1 MKLEIVKIVGSSLG
15 KGWSQVHTF
24 LPEEKEKLNS
34 RGEFLAVIS
43 LTGLSPG
50 LEIASAGREL
60 ISRLHEEYYG
70 SLEESPFIQLRKAV
84 ERVFQEAG
92 TEARVEIV
100 AGCLLENV
108 LYLAVAGGGRIVLW
122 RQGKIATILQG
133 SPEESWAKTASGYIG
148 VGDIFLL
155 GTKRFFEVVPEGT
168 MKAALESGSAQQ
180 TGEILAPVVLGKE
193 EGLAA
198 AVIAETE
205 EEKGPVEIEEAEKE
219 KEIRKIRGKVI
230 KELLLKVKQKI
241 TEKPSEKPK
250 KSFFTVALLLF
261 LILGVSMVFG
271 AKERK
276 RQAQE
281 EKIKVVL
288 EQVKAKK
295 EEGEAIISLN
305 PAKAIGILKE
315 AKELLRQ
322 IEKEKI
328 PSLQL
333 DKLKQEL
340 EVSLNSVLREYEV
353 ETKLFFDLELIKK
366 GAMGGDFVI
375 FGDKLVIL
383 DNQNL
388 AVYSL
393 GIVDKKST
401 ILAGGEKITG
411 ASQLATFGSKVFVLG
426 DEGIYQ
432 ISGSSLSMVI
442 KKDRDWQGIRDLETF
457 DGNLYLLD
465 KKGIWFYPKAETGFG
480 EKRSWLKEEVDFSNA
495 VGMAIDGAIWVLKSN
510 GVIEKYLRGSKDV
523 FGIRGL
529 DKEFLSPFGLYT
541 SPEEKQLY
549 VLDKENSRIVVL
561 DKTGEYYSQYKNS
574 QIAYAQSLVVSEKES
589 KIFLLQGS
597 KIYEISLQ

>member
-574 QIAYAQSLVVSEKES
+574 QIAYAQNLVVSEKES